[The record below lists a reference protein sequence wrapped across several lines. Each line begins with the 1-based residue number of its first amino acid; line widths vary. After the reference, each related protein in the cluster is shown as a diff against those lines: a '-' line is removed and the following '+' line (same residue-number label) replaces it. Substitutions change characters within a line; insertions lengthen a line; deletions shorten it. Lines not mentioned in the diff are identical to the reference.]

1 MKKIIIAVVVVL
13 VLGGA
18 GAGAFFY
25 FQSQNTEA
33 TTEGAA
39 AGEAPGQATEPEG
52 EPTYLSLNPAFVVN
66 YEHNGSVRYLQI
78 ELQVMSY
85 SEEVLEKV
93 AANMPA
99 VRNTL
104 ILLFSSQNYAA
115 LTTLEGKETLRGEV
129 VAAINKQLRLSG
141 SDSVQ
146 EAFFTN
152 FVVQ

>member
-1 MKKIIIAVVVVL
+1 MKKIIIIAVVVLL
-13 VLGGA
+13 VLGG
-18 GAGAFFY
+18 GAGAFF
-25 FQSQNTEA
+25 FLQGQDAEPA
-33 TTEGAA
+33 AEGAA
-39 AGEAPGQATEPEG
+39 AAQAGEASEPQG

-66 YEHNGSVRYLQI
+66 FEHNGGVRYLQI
-78 ELQVMSY
+78 ELQVMSF
-85 SEEVLEKV
+85 SEPALEKV

-99 VRNTL
+99 VRNRL

-129 VAAINKQLRLSG
+129 VTAINEQLRLG
-141 SDSVQ
+141 GDDRVH